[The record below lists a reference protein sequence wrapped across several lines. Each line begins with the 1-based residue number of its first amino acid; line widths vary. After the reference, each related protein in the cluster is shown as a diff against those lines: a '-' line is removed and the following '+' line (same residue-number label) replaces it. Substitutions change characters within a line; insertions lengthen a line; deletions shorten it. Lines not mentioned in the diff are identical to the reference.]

1 MADGL
6 DLKGIVLCL
15 YDPTSP
21 ESVATAWVVKH
32 ACQRDQIPLQLQ
44 EQVASAPLT
53 PEFFDRLTLIAG
65 ITWSSAEI
73 NLIAR
78 HAIDVVLFPALTGF
92 ESYDSLRTASPYRNW
107 KRDGFTVKEIGPAY
121 ARHIGLAAVTREA
134 HHVAPAINAWMYF
147 TPGVPAP
154 SFLTLASS
162 VDFKSYDEAYRAEA
176 RPATGGSEPTLLR

>member
-1 MADGL
+1 VTP
-6 DLKGIVLCL
+6 DLKDILLCM

-21 ESVATAWVVKH
+21 ESVAAAWVVKH
-32 ACQRDQIPLQLQ
+32 ACMRDQIPLQLH
-44 EQVASAPLT
+44 EQRAAAPLV

-65 ITWSSAEI
+65 ITWTSAEI

-78 HAIDVVLFPALTGF
+78 HAIDVVLFPAITGF
-92 ESYDSLRTASPYRNW
+92 ESYDSLRTASPYRDW
-107 KRDGFTVKEIGPAY
+107 VRDGYTVKEIGSAF
-121 ARHIGLAAVTREA
+121 AQHVGQAAVTREA
-134 HHVAPAINAWMYF
+134 HHAAPAIHAWMYF

-176 RPATGGSEPTLLR
+176 RPATGGSEPTLIR